1 MRTYKMV
8 DEILAAPEI
17 VFAVL
22 CDVERWP
29 NWTPTMSRV
38 RRLEGGVF
46 GLGSRAEV
54 EQPKL
59 KTTIWTVSEFVDG
72 RNFTWV
78 ARTPGVLLTA
88 AHAVET
94 HVSGCR
100 VTLSIEVRGWLQGLA
115 TLLYGRLISDYVTTE
130 SRSLKSHCEALAS
143 GQKKTPGQAAAAP

>member
-1 MRTYKMV
+1 MRTYKTV
-8 DEILAAPEI
+8 EEILAPPEI

-59 KTTIWTVSEFVDG
+59 KTTIWTVSEFVEG

-88 AHAVET
+88 AHAVEI

-100 VTLSIEVRGWLQGLA
+100 VTLSIEVSGWLQGLA
-115 TLLYGRLISDYVTTE
+115 TLLYGRLIGDYVTTE

-143 GQKKTPGQAAAAP
+143 GQKKIPGQAAAAP